1 MDSGCSQHM
10 TGDSKLF
17 SNLTPMKH
25 KEYITSGDN
34 REGKV
39 VSRGSIRM
47 NESFILKVVALVS
60 NLHFNLLSV
69 SQLLEDD
76 LEVHFKKNS
85 SRVLDR
91 QEDLVCRI
99 FSFWLS
105 LSC

>member
-1 MDSGCSQHM
+1 
-10 TGDSKLF
+10 
-17 SNLTPMKH
+17 MKH
-25 KEYITSGDN
+25 KVYITSGDN

-69 SQLLEDD
+69 SQLLKDD

-105 LSC
+105 LSS

>member
-1 MDSGCSQHM
+1 MNSGCSQHM

-17 SNLTPMKH
+17 SSLTPMKH
-25 KEYITSGDN
+25 KEYITSGDHK
-34 REGKV
+34 EGKV

-47 NESFILKVVALVS
+47 NESFILNVVALVS

-69 SQLLEDD
+69 LQLLEDD

>member
-1 MDSGCSQHM
+1 MDSGRSQHM
-10 TGDSKLF
+10 TGNAKLF
-17 SNLTPMKH
+17 SSLTPMKY
-25 KEYITSGDN
+25 KEYITFGVNSKG
-34 REGKV
+34 RV
-39 VSRGSIRM
+39 VSHGSVRV
-47 NESFILKVVALVS
+47 NESFILKNVALVS
-60 NLHFNLLSV
+60 NLHLNLLSV

>member
-25 KEYITSGDN
+25 KVYITSGDN

-60 NLHFNLLSV
+60 SSHSNLLSI
-69 SQLLEDD
+69 SQLLEDG

-85 SRVLDR
+85 SRVLGR
-91 QEDLVCRI
+91 QGDLVCRI